1 MVPRFP
7 PYRRLHVAL
16 AGVLLLLLILRGG
29 VVAAAAAYYGAI
41 HQFPLLLLLLWLF
54 LFLLL
59 VLLGLRRHKD
69 LNQGIGYLLL
79 LPVLGGLPL
88 LLRFISSVE
97 L

>member
-41 HQFPLLLLLLWLF
+41 HQFPLLLLLWLF